1 MILCVSASTNPA
13 LDALGNTGLNSDQYY
28 YQQSSISGVVVPPVW
43 LQGRED
49 WIHALS
55 KPLVG
60 LWWWWWGGGGGRG
73 FSWSTPILLCGHLFV
88 SLPPSPLFFLLS
100 WSILACSTSFH
111 YIKHSP
117 SSRSPSKSTL
127 PSWGGGGGMGMG
139 IWGLG

>member
-60 LWWWWWGGGGGRG
+60 LWWWWWGVGK
-73 FSWSTPILLCGHLFV
+73 V
-88 SLPPSPLFFLLS
+88 V
-100 WSILACSTSFH
+100 
-111 YIKHSP
+111 
-117 SSRSPSKSTL
+117 
-127 PSWGGGGGMGMG
+127 
-139 IWGLG
+139 